1 VSTNSRSPLRKRQ
14 LKPYAAGIERRR
26 QIIECAHEL
35 FSVQGYRGAS
45 LRDIATKAGLTLPG
59 LLHHFPSKQALLAAV
74 LEHRDQVD
82 IPWFEAKWEET
93 GSFSDAVL
101 ELVSRS
107 LCSPEVI
114 QLFTTLSAEATD
126 PAHPAHKYF
135 QERYRR
141 SRELFSDA
149 LRRAAERGEIRS
161 GASGPLLIAILDG
174 LQIQWLIEPD
184 FDFLGEL
191 KAYLDDLAP
200 PSKLQSKRRSG
211 R

>member
-1 VSTNSRSPLRKRQ
+1 MRLGSRDAARSSSVRTSSSACRAIGVRPCEISP
-14 LKPYAAGIERRR
+14 PRRGSP
-26 QIIECAHEL
+26 C
-35 FSVQGYRGAS
+35 
-45 LRDIATKAGLTLPG
+45 
-59 LLHHFPSKQALLAAV
+59 QALLAAV